1 MKEEVTS
8 AGLAKYIPIL
18 GWLPG
23 YRSEWLR
30 LDAVAGLTAAA
41 VIIPKAM
48 AYATIAGLPVEIGLY
63 TAFIPMVIYAILG
76 TSRPLSFSTTS
87 TIAIL
92 VAAELAVIAPGR
104 SPGELIVATATL
116 AVLVG
121 AFLLLAGIL
130 RMGFIANFIS
140 DPVLT
145 GFKAGV
151 GLVIVVDQV
160 PKLLGVHF
168 AKGPFFQNILSIF
181 QHLPQASIPTLLLAL
196 VTLALV
202 FGLEHFLPRAP
213 APLFAVILGIAASG
227 LLVLKQSG
235 VELVGN
241 IPAGL
246 PTPVLPDLSLVGTL
260 WPGALGIALMAYI
273 ESVAAGRAFVRHGDS
288 LPDSNQELIALGVA
302 NLAGG
307 FFRIIPAGG
316 GTSQTAVNDKAG
328 ARTQLAEVVTAGIV
342 LAALLFLSPL
352 FSLMPQATL
361 AAVVVA
367 TTVGLL
373 SPKEFRAILQVR
385 YAEFWWAVIAFAGVV
400 VLGTLQGILVAVA
413 ISVMTVMYAANHPP
427 IYALGRKP
435 GTNVFR
441 PLSTEHPGDETFPGL
456 LIVRTEGMMT
466 FASAPRIKDRLW
478 ALIQETKPRVLLV
491 DFSAVPNIEYT
502 ALKRLGDLEEKLREG
517 GITLWLAALNP
528 KALNVLK
535 RSSVFTTLDYERMFF
550 NVEKAVER
558 YLKRSG
564 E

>member
-1 MKEEVTS
+1 MS
-8 AGLAKYIPIL
+8 NKYIPML
-18 GWLPG
+18 DWLFRYPK
-23 YRSEWLR
+23 EWLR
-30 LDAVAGLTAAA
+30 LDLVAGVTTAA

-48 AYATIAGLPVEIGLY
+48 AYATIAGLPVEVGLY

-92 VAAELAVIAPGR
+92 VAAQLASLGPGGDPGR
-104 SPGELIVATATL
+104 LIVAASTL
-116 AVLVG
+116 ALLVG
-121 AFLLLAGIL
+121 AFLLLAGIF

-168 AKGPFFQNILSIF
+168 DKGPFFQNILSIF
-181 QHLPQASIPTLLLAL
+181 QHLPATSVPTLLLAL

-202 FGLEHFLPRAP
+202 FGLDHFLPRAP
-213 APLFAVILGIAASG
+213 APLFAVALGIAASG
-227 LLVLKQSG
+227 LLVLKQAG

-241 IPAGL
+241 IPSGL
-246 PTPVLPDLSLVGTL
+246 PTPVLPDLSLIGKL
-260 WPGALGIALMAYI
+260 WPGALGIGLMAYI
-273 ESVAAGRAFVRHGDS
+273 ESIAAGRAFIRHGDRRS
-288 LPDSNQELIALGVA
+288 VPNRELIALGVA
-302 NLAGG
+302 NLAGS

-367 TTVGLL
+367 TTAGLL
-373 SPKEFRAILQVR
+373 SPKEFRAILQIR
-385 YAEFWWAVIAFAGVV
+385 YAEFWWAVIAFAGVA

-413 ISVMTVMYAANHPP
+413 ISLMTLMYMANHPP
-427 IYALGRKP
+427 IYALGRKR
-435 GTNVFR
+435 GTDVFR
-441 PLSTEHPGDETFPGL
+441 PLSDEHPDDETFPGL

-466 FASAPRIKDRLW
+466 FASAPRIGDGLR
-478 ALIQETKPRVLLV
+478 ALIDEAKPQVLLF
-491 DFSAVPNIEYT
+491 DFRAVPNIEYT
-502 ALKRLGDLEEKLREG
+502 ALKLLSDFEEKQREA
-517 GITLWLAALNP
+517 GITLWL
-528 KALNVLK
+528 
-535 RSSVFTTLDYERMFF
+535 RH
-550 NVEKAVER
+550 
-558 YLKRSG
+558 
-564 E
+564 